1 MPRLPRIRSVLPS
14 AHASIRGAGLV
25 LVVAL
30 AVAGCRATTEYG
42 PPQGTPTDM
51 GGIAVA
57 LQAKGVMVNDLVSG
71 DAGCPDQTL
80 AKAAITFQASGLD
93 QTTPVTVHLFIFD
106 DDAAYQR
113 ARPSVDVCSKSFVTD
128 PATYEAPAMAQLVI
142 HDRHLVWAVAY
153 QPKTQPGGH
162 ARADSAFTVY
172 VDDQTG
178 GTEFSGK

>member
-1 MPRLPRIRSVLPS
+1 MPRPLRRRSALPS
-14 AHASIRGAGLV
+14 VTAAIRGAGLV
-25 LVVAL
+25 LAMAIV
-30 AVAGCRATTEYG
+30 VAGCRATTEYG

-57 LQAKGVMVNDLVSG
+57 LRAQGVVVNGLVSG

-113 ARPSVDVCSKSFVTD
+113 ARPSVDVCSRSFVTD
-128 PATYEAPAMAQLVI
+128 PATYEALDQSPYVFVGQGP
-142 HDRHLVWAVAY
+142 WATKFKDAVRAGLTVAA
-153 QPKTQPGGH
+153 KGG
-162 ARADSAFTVY
+162 
-172 VDDQTG
+172 
-178 GTEFSGK
+178 